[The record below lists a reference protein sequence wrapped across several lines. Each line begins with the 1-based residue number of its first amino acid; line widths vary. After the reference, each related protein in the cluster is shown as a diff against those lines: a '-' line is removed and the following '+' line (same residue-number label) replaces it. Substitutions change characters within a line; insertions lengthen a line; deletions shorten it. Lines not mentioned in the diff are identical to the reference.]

1 MIIPPTG
8 EKRRGR
14 PTGWRK
20 PDRRERRDYRFKPET
35 LRILDE
41 PRESQDETAFVEA
54 AILHYAS
61 HQAEQA
67 QIATYVAEINNLRE
81 WGTQAQARITL
92 LEAENHKLRARA
104 VQQTP
109 TTPPAQRRKAL
120 YQVLVRHA
128 PGRCPGNFGHA
139 DLEHDS
145 QCPVHVAYSAQLGI
159 ELARKAARDMRD
171 RQDIM
176 KCWITKDGYSTGYD
190 SWVRKDDGSWI
201 RDN

>member
-1 MIIPPTG
+1 MTISPTE

-20 PDRRERRDYRFKPET
+20 PDRKVRRDYRFKPET

-67 QIATYVAEINNLRE
+67 QTAPSVAEINNLRQ
-81 WGTQAQARITL
+81 WGEQAQARINF
-92 LEAENHKLRARA
+92 LEAENRRLRAQA
-104 VQQTP
+104 FQQSP
-109 TTPPAQRRKAL
+109 TTPSAQRRKSL

-128 PGRCPGNFGHA
+128 PGRCPGNFGQAGHR
-139 DLEHDS
+139 HDS

-171 RQDIM
+171 RRDVI

-190 SWVRKDDGSWI
+190 SWARKDDGSWI